1 MWVTIRISLKSLMF
15 YKDTKEGQ
23 LKKQLKPETVGDLAN
38 FRS

>member
-1 MWVTIRISLKSLMF
+1 MF

-38 FRS
+38 LRSW